1 MLAKIVL
8 DFLFPPI
15 CVICGKKTKDWILK
29 KEENNEWIC
38 DKCSE
43 KIIKFRKAQ
52 ILKVRNINYNKY
64 VYIFEYKHIIRKL
77 MINFKFKSSPY
88 ISNFFSEN
96 ILKDKILCRNLV
108 NYDIIIPVPMSKYKL
123 KQRGYN
129 QTELI
134 SKKISKTLKITEE
147 KILLKKDNIK
157 TQSKLLKTGRSRN
170 IRGAF
175 YIIENEKI
183 KNKKIILLDDIH
195 TTGATVRECTK
206 ILKEAGAKDILVLV
220 IAKD

>member
-1 MLAKIVL
+1 
-8 DFLFPPI
+8 
-15 CVICGKKTKDWILK
+15 
-29 KEENNEWIC
+29 
-38 DKCSE
+38 
-43 KIIKFRKAQ
+43 
-52 ILKVRNINYNKY
+52 
-64 VYIFEYKHIIRKL
+64 
-77 MINFKFKSSPY
+77 MINFKFESSPY
-88 ISNFFSEN
+88 ISNFFAEN

-134 SKKISKTLKITEE
+134 SKKLSKTLKITEE

-183 KNKKIILLDDIH
+183 KNKKIILLDDIY
-195 TTGATVRECTK
+195 TTGATIRECTK

>member
-1 MLAKIVL
+1 
-8 DFLFPPI
+8 
-15 CVICGKKTKDWILK
+15 
-29 KEENNEWIC
+29 
-38 DKCSE
+38 
-43 KIIKFRKAQ
+43 
-52 ILKVRNINYNKY
+52 
-64 VYIFEYKHIIRKL
+64 

-147 KILLKKDNIK
+147 KILLK
-157 TQSKLLKTGRSRN
+157 TGRSRN

-183 KNKKIILLDDIH
+183 KNKKIILLDDIY